1 MKYWYNLIS
10 ILRILQDEFDKLMV
24 VSNWH
29 VDCWCQSKY
38 YEKYCADFEQVWM
51 ISIIKVEKMKLYTDK
66 SLTFL
71 HCLQFFFIFQHETT
85 EKGNILFK
93 QNWKK
98 RSFKGENTLRICLLI
113 VKITWTYLLF
123 IKYYSISQVITLGY
137 NIEIS
142 E

>member
-71 HCLQFFFIFQHETT
+71 HCLQFFSYFNMKPLKRVTFYSNKI
-85 EKGNILFK
+85 EKKDHLK
-93 QNWKK
+93 AK
-98 RSFKGENTLRICLLI
+98 TL
-113 VKITWTYLLF
+113 
-123 IKYYSISQVITLGY
+123 
-137 NIEIS
+137 
-142 E
+142 